1 MMRSNPPSGAG
12 VPVSGGAGGGD
23 RVEYDATVYPQ
34 ELSDAASVWFLR
46 RRNAPARLR
55 YTPRPKPIRV
65 AWRLVPPGG
74 VGA

>member
-1 MMRSNPPSGAG
+1 MMRSNPPSG
-12 VPVSGGAGGGD
+12 GGRTRVRGRGGGD

-55 YTPRPKPIRV
+55 YTEAAAP
-65 AWRLVPPGG
+65 LEELEHD
-74 VGA
+74 